1 MVYTIRASTE
11 PTAGEAGSGHG
22 PHCPTGGPRA
32 APVAGLHLSCGTP
45 RQARPGVGRRGGRT
59 WSDGLQQEG
68 HGCREAENDDQVEHM
83 QQQPCLLCQGALG

>member
-1 MVYTIRASTE
+1 MGSPCGWPTSLLWNPKTGWAGGGTE
-11 PTAGEAGSGHG
+11 
-22 PHCPTGGPRA
+22 
-32 APVAGLHLSCGTP
+32 
-45 RQARPGVGRRGGRT
+45 GGRT